1 MQKDIVLCGKKLRY
15 DLVRKKVKNI
25 NLRIKANGEI
35 SVSAPRAV
43 PLSMIESF
51 LTEKTDF
58 ILRALSHFEKMKET
72 VPKPKQYV
80 SGEVFRVF
88 GEEKTMLLQ
97 KGEKNIV
104 TLPEDQLLLTVKD
117 PNDFALKEKTVK
129 KWQEEIYREKIL
141 FLCEKIY
148 PSFATHGIAFPEIRF
163 RRMTSR
169 FGSCQPKKGV
179 LTFNTALAEAPISC
193 IEYVIF
199 HEFCHFLH
207 PDHSKRFYA
216 ELELHVPDQK
226 EKRRLLNECVRIAK
240 D

>member
-1 MQKDIVLCGKKLRY
+1 MQKEIVLCGKKLRY
-15 DLVRKKVKNI
+15 DLLRKKVKNI

-35 SVSAPRAV
+35 TVSAPRAV
-43 PLSMIESF
+43 PLAVIENF
-51 LTEKTDF
+51 LAEKEDF
-58 ILRALSHFEKMKET
+58 ILRALSRFEKMKET
-72 VPKPKQYV
+72 APKPKRYV
-80 SGEVFRVF
+80 SGEIFRVF

-97 KGEKNIV
+97 KGKKNTV
-104 TLPEDQLLLTVKD
+104 TLLEDQLLLTVKD
-117 PNDFALKEKTVK
+117 TDDIILKEKTVK
-129 KWQEEIYREKIL
+129 KWQEEICREKIL

-148 PSFATHGIAFPEIRF
+148 PAFAAHGIAFPEIRF

-169 FGSCQPKKGV
+169 FGSCQPEKGV

-207 PDHSKRFYA
+207 TDHSKSFYQ
-216 ELELHVPDQK
+216 ELAIHVPDYK
-226 EKRRLLNECVRIAK
+226 EKRRILNECVRIAK